1 MYDDHQAQRPRV
13 KIFAAGTH
21 HAAMPE
27 GYAKFMNSK
36 IFFIT
41 LLLFISFN
49 LSAAAQP
56 AKPYRIGVILPGGP
70 LHEAI
75 DGLRDGLRQL
85 GLEEGKHFSLTIRD
99 TKGDAKEAEAA
110 AKSFEREQVS
120 LIIALTTSVTTAAMG
135 ATASIPIVF
144 GVGSDPVT
152 GGLVANFAKPGGRL
166 TGVHYLLT
174 DLTAK
179 RLEILKEILPKL
191 SRVVTFYNPG
201 NPVATAAAKS
211 GREEAKRLG
220 LKFVERHV
228 PSVEELRKAL
238 QALKTGEV
246 DAYFYTSDAMV
257 TSQAQLII
265 DTAKAKKLA
274 TMFHEQSLVTKGALA
289 SYGQNFDEVG
299 RASAKYVQR
308 ILNGAHPRDLRVETI
323 ENIELAI
330 NLQTAKQLGLTIPPQ
345 VLARAKKVVK

>member
-1 MYDDHQAQRPRV
+1 MKA
-13 KIFAAGTH
+13 KI
-21 HAAMPE
+21 
-27 GYAKFMNSK
+27 
-36 IFFIT
+36 IFFT
-41 LLLFISFN
+41 LLSLFVFDYA
-49 LSAAAQP
+49 AAAQP

-75 DGLRDGLRQL
+75 DGLRDGLKEL
-85 GLEEGKHFSLTIRD
+85 GLEEGKQFALTIRD

-152 GGLVANFAKPGGRL
+152 GGIIDSFAKPGGRL

-201 NPVATAAAKS
+201 NRVATEAAKS
-211 GREEAKRLG
+211 GREEANRLG

-265 DTAKAKKLA
+265 DTSKAKRLA

-289 SYGQNFDEVG
+289 SYGQNFHEVG

-308 ILNGAHPRDLRVETI
+308 VLNGAHPRDLRVETI

>member
-1 MYDDHQAQRPRV
+1 MKA
-13 KIFAAGTH
+13 KI
-21 HAAMPE
+21 
-27 GYAKFMNSK
+27 
-36 IFFIT
+36 IFFT
-41 LLLFISFN
+41 LLSLFVFDYA
-49 LSAAAQP
+49 AAAQP

-70 LHEAI
+70 LYEAI
-75 DGLRDGLRQL
+75 DGLKDGLKEL

-99 TKGDAKEAEAA
+99 TKGDVKAAEEAA
-110 AKSFEREQVS
+110 RSFEREKVS
-120 LIIALTTSVTTAAMG
+120 LIYALAFGVVNTAKG
-135 ATASIPIVF
+135 ATTNIPIIF
-144 GVGSDPVT
+144 GLGRDPVT
-152 GGLVANFAKPGGRL
+152 GGIIEGFAKPGGRL
-166 TGVHYLLT
+166 TGVHYLVT

-191 SRVVTFYNPG
+191 RRVVTFYNPG
-201 NPVATAAAKS
+201 NPVATEAAKS

-265 DTAKAKKLA
+265 DTSKAKRLA

-289 SYGQNFDEVG
+289 SYGQNFNEVG

-345 VLARAKKVVK
+345 VLARAQKVIK